1 MSVAPIGSRFPVPLE
16 LRPTDPGTEPLHPGA
31 QGTGFTSRPGLGTP
45 AEAVAQGRPPRSILD
60 LITKPTVMDALEG
73 VPGWVA
79 RPDQLSQLNDRER
92 EVLRKP
98 APPPPARP
106 APGNQVCTLTGQSV
120 VNGKEYDPVWGGLRK
135 SPCSR

>member
-1 MSVAPIGSRFPVPLE
+1 
-16 LRPTDPGTEPLHPGA
+16 
-31 QGTGFTSRPGLGTP
+31 
-45 AEAVAQGRPPRSILD
+45 
-60 LITKPTVMDALEG
+60 MDALEG

-79 RPDQLSQLNDRER
+79 RPDHLSQLNDRER

-98 APPPPARP
+98 PPPPPARP
-106 APGNQVCTLTGQSV
+106 APGNQVCTLTGQTV